1 MRVTCFFLMSKKN
14 AITFGIKKNQKLT
27 SMKKTSTL
35 ILILFL
41 CYQLHAQ
48 QTFRNAMFLH
58 HSTGSNILGPNSSST
73 SVNLELIKYNET
85 KLFTGDQKVT
95 MNHEWFAPGDN
106 EWVTMRNFFEGKLS
120 LKPDNYYNKYKIII
134 VKSCFPSSSIVSE
147 GSASDMQTPTYKSI
161 YNYKWHW
168 RSMVRI
174 MEQHP
179 DNFFVIW
186 TNAPL
191 VATTPTEAANSK
203 SFCHWAKNILAKG
216 LDAEY
221 GQFPKNVYVFDFF
234 AKLTGEDGI
243 MKIEYATSSGDSH
256 PNAAATELVAPQFVQ
271 EIFDAALDYER
282 IITSVPHTTTERLK
296 IFPLPAKDHLT
307 VEIEDAAHPTTIALT
322 NICGQEVL
330 RTTIAA
336 AQGRQRV
343 NIDVSTLPR
352 GIFIIHLQAGD
363 KAEARRV
370 LIQ

>member
-1 MRVTCFFLMSKKN
+1 MSKKPLQL
-14 AITFGIKKNQKLT
+14 TF
-27 SMKKTSTL
+27 MKKTATL
-35 ILILFL
+35 LLIMLL
-41 CYQLHAQ
+41 CHQLQAQ

-73 SVNLELIKYNET
+73 SVNLELAKYNEI
-85 KLFTGDQKVT
+85 KMFTGDQKVT

-120 LKPDNYYNKYKIII
+120 LKPDGYYNQYKIII
-134 VKSCFPSSSIVSE
+134 VKSCYPSSSIVSE

-168 RSMVRI
+168 RTMIRI

-191 VATTPTEAANSK
+191 EASSTNLTQATNSK
-203 SFCHWAKNILAKG
+203 TFCHWAKNVLAKG

-234 AKLTGEDGI
+234 TKLTGDNGI
-243 MKIEYATSSGDSH
+243 MKNEFRTSAGDSH
-256 PNAAATELVAPQFVQ
+256 PNAAATELIAPQFVQ
-271 EIFDAALDYER
+271 EVFNAALAYER
-282 IITSVPHTTTERLK
+282 TITSTSFTTTEGLK
-296 IFPLPAKDHLT
+296 IYPIPAKDHLT
-307 VEIEDAAHPTTIALT
+307 VEIAGASLQSKIALT
-322 NICGQEVL
+322 NVCGQL
-330 RTTIAA
+330 IYSKDIQSATGQQKI
-336 AQGRQRV
+336 
-343 NIDVSTLPR
+343 NIDVSGFPK
-352 GIFIIHLQAGD
+352 GIYIIHLQSGG
-363 KAEARRV
+363 KTEAKRI